1 MAIYTVH
8 APADAGI
15 DARTSFDQLVFVRD
29 GFYFWAFA
37 AAIIWLIWHRL
48 WLALFGYIVLTLAI
62 EFAFFLFD
70 VPAVAQLVA
79 MTLIAV
85 LVGFEAASLWRWKL
99 SRRRWRQLDVV
110 VAENEEAAERR
121 FLDRR
126 KTQTHES
133 GGNNTS
139 SSLPRTSSMSQPDVI
154 GLFPQPGAPR

>member
-8 APADAGI
+8 APVGDGI
-15 DARTSFDQLVFVRD
+15 DARTSFDRLVFVRD

-48 WLALFGYIVLTLAI
+48 WLALLGYIFLTLAI
-62 EFAFFLFD
+62 EIAFILFD
-70 VPAVAQLVA
+70 VPAPAQLAA

-85 LVGFEAASLWRWKL
+85 LVGLEAASLWRWKL

-121 FLDRR
+121 FLDRWKER
-126 KTQTHES
+126 AHES
-133 GGNNTS
+133 GRNDTAS
-139 SSLPRTSSMSQPDVI
+139 LLPRTPSMSQPDVI
-154 GLFPQPGAPR
+154 GLFPQPGASR